1 MTINIEG
8 NELELDQLI
17 NLIQDKIRLKEL
29 EIKEKE
35 FELKEKLLL
44 KQLESDNSETDVAQ
58 AIRDVFGQIGKDNG
72 NI

>member
-1 MTINIEG
+1 M
-8 NELELDQLI
+8 LI
-17 NLIQDKIRLKEL
+17 WLGKQMLSQSENLIQDKIRLKEL

-44 KQLESDNSETDVAQ
+44 RQLENDNSETDVAQ
-58 AIRDVFGQIGKDNG
+58 AIRDVFNQVGKDNG

>member
-1 MTINIEG
+1 M
-8 NELELDQLI
+8 LI
-17 NLIQDKIRLKEL
+17 WLGKQMLSQSENLIQDQIKLKEL

-44 KQLESDNSETDVAQ
+44 RQLENDNSETDVAQ
-58 AIRDVFGQIGKDNG
+58 AIRDVFNQVGKDNG

>member
-1 MTINIEG
+1 MLSQSE
-8 NELELDQLI
+8 
-17 NLIQDKIRLKEL
+17 NLIQDQIKLKEL

-44 KQLESDNSETDVAQ
+44 RQLENDNSETDVAQ
-58 AIRDVFGQIGKDNG
+58 AIRDVFNQVGKDNG